1 MSKIYYGDMP
11 EEFSLYETSKI
22 VILPI
27 PYDGTSTWI
36 KGADKGPQAII
47 DASDSIELYDIETG
61 KEVYKFGI
69 HTAPPIDAFETPEIM
84 VEAAYQRA
92 KKYLNDDKYL
102 VTIGGEHSVSCG
114 VIKAFSE
121 KFEKLTILQIDAHAD
136 LRDDYHGSIYNH
148 ACVMRRAQDF
158 GKVVQVGIRSMC
170 IEEKPNMIRENMFF
184 SHEIRNNPN
193 WMIDVVAQL
202 GENVYLSID
211 LDGFDPSVIPSTG
224 TPEPGGL
231 TWWQVTYL
239 IKLVNQRCQVVGFDV
254 VELCPNPADK
264 SSDLA
269 ASKLVYQILSQRFRW
284 NY

>member
-231 TWWQVTYL
+231 TWWQVTDL

>member
-27 PYDGTSTWI
+27 PYDGTSTWV

-61 KEVYKFGI
+61 KEVYTFGI

-231 TWWQVTYL
+231 TWWQVTDL
-239 IKLVNQRCQVVGFDV
+239 IKLVNQHCQIVGFDV

-284 NY
+284 SY